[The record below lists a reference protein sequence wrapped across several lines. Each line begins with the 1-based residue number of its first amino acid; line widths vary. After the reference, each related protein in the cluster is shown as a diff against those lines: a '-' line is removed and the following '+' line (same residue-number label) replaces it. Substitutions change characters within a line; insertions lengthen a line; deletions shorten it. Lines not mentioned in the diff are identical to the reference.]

1 MSDTDNPYR
10 GPKRRDAK
18 ATLAA
23 SKGNRPVAREATM
36 PLPLDGG
43 GVGERVCESGSTS
56 KARQLRQQMTDAE
69 QRLWR
74 ELRAGR
80 FLGAKFRRQ
89 EPIGRYV
96 VDFVSFG
103 HKLIVE
109 ADGSQH
115 AQSRSDAE
123 RDAWFAEQGF
133 RTLRFWNDE
142 ILLRTDQVL
151 EAVYAAVV
159 AASTLSPT
167 PLPSRERGSRAG
179 EDRYSAGASQG
190 APAVRNEAAEVRL
203 YGMNA
208 CRAAFAARPQ
218 DLRKVYLSEAR
229 IGALRD
235 VLAWCV
241 KHRLGYRVVET
252 EDLDKLAASTHHEG
266 VVFDLRRP
274 TAPTLDALLASLAPG
289 PQVLL
294 WLDGVG
300 NPHNFGAV
308 LRSAAHFG
316 VAGVLLPPSTTLTV
330 SGAAAR
336 VAEGGAEVVPVV
348 RVDALDA
355 ALARLRQSGFTLAAT
370 LPREGESIYTTELP
384 DRVVL
389 VFGAEGEG
397 MQSSLVA
404 ACALRLTIP
413 GSGRVESLNI
423 ANAVGVMLGECWRRH
438 RA

>member
-10 GPKRRDAK
+10 GPKHRGDKRAPAPHERKPRNEDRSGSPAARPLPRDGERRDQRSDSV
-18 ATLAA
+18 AA
-23 SKGNRPVAREATM
+23 PRR
-36 PLPLDGG
+36 
-43 GVGERVCESGSTS
+43 R
-56 KARQLRQQMTDAE
+56 AE
-69 QRLWR
+69 QASPSAANPVEDTR
-74 ELRAGR
+74 RA
-80 FLGAKFRRQ
+80 
-89 EPIGRYV
+89 
-96 VDFVSFG
+96 
-103 HKLIVE
+103 
-109 ADGSQH
+109 
-115 AQSRSDAE
+115 
-123 RDAWFAEQGF
+123 
-133 RTLRFWNDE
+133 
-142 ILLRTDQVL
+142 
-151 EAVYAAVV
+151 
-159 AASTLSPT
+159 
-167 PLPSRERGSRAG
+167 
-179 EDRYSAGASQG
+179 
-190 APAVRNEAAEVRL
+190 APARSELAEVRL

-218 DLRKVYLSEAR
+218 DLRKVYLSDAR

-274 TAPTLDALLASLAPG
+274 AAPTLDALLASLAPG

-316 VAGVLLPPSTTLTV
+316 VAGVLLPPSTTLTL

-348 RVDALDA
+348 RVDALDG

-370 LPREGESIYTTELP
+370 LPRDGESIYTTALP

-397 MQSSLVA
+397 MQSSLIA
-404 ACALRLTIP
+404 ACQLRLTIP